1 MSGINVDPNADSASA
16 QEITT
21 DVSERM
27 LDLDEDDD
35 LEVFSKDATLA
46 DGSLFNSSMPTSPA
60 SMINQFE
67 EDADEK
73 DIFVTVDNPESHVT
87 AIETF
92 ITYRVLTKT
101 TRSEYDSSEY
111 EVRRRYQDFFWLKGR
126 LEEAHP
132 TLIVHPLP
140 EKFVM
145 KGMVDRFN
153 EIFIE
158 TRRNALHK
166 FLNRISD
173 HPILSC
179 SEDFK
184 VFLTAQAWELTSYK
198 KQGPGFL
205 SRMGDTVRA
214 MAATVRGV
222 KNRPEEFTAIDEYV
236 DTFSQ
241 KITSLDRVA
250 QRILKEQKE
259 YLEELKESAPVYT
272 LWSGSEEELVDP
284 LKGVAGCI
292 ERCCRETEE
301 QVAQL
306 SENLVPALHE
316 YVLCADTVKAVLRRR
331 DNIQA
336 DLEAKSDALANKMA
350 EKDDD
355 SKVLGLVFASF
366 LGKNPEEAKQEKEQR
381 LGVEIEELK
390 EEIDKL
396 EDKMEFANNA
406 LKGDWERWQKS
417 MRGDIKAAFM
427 CTAEKNVDYYEK
439 CLAVWESFLLSQ
451 RPDLSSESSREPPL
465 ALQEIAKDPASQAS

>member
-350 EKDDD
+350 EKDD
-355 SKVLGLVFASF
+355 
-366 LGKNPEEAKQEKEQR
+366 
-381 LGVEIEELK
+381 LK